1 MYKGHDWIAVN
12 SMFVSWMQSTKLKAD
27 FTTVQGYQM
36 VEQHFY
42 FQNHLSLL
50 QDTRYNDD
58 HIKYES
64 MMGISK
70 MFRNLM

>member
-1 MYKGHDWIAVN
+1 VN

-27 FTTVQGYQM
+27 FTTVQGYQT
-36 VEQHFY
+36 VKQHFH

-50 QDTRYNDD
+50 QDTRSNDD
-58 HIKYES
+58 HVKYDS

-70 MFRNLM
+70 MFRNFM